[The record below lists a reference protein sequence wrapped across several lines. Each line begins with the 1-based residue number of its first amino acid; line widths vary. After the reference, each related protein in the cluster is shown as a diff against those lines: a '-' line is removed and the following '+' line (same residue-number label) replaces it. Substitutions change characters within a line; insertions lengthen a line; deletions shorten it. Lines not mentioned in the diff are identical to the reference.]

1 MDESQSPH
9 EYWSAS
15 SSATDKHIVATRS
28 LLSNSSNDITNDAS
42 VYAEAVVFELSESD
56 LWFWARYKL
65 ANM

>member
-28 LLSNSSNDITNDAS
+28 LVSNSSNDITNDAS

-56 LWFWARYKL
+56 L
-65 ANM
+65 